1 VSFSPLNPQGRSYAM
16 ITEVKPR
23 RASRGPAL
31 TDVRLPAPVPARSP
45 SMRIHWWWLA
55 AGLAL
60 AFAIPFVFAD
70 LLGMPR
76 DGYYAIYAASV
87 AAFLALW
94 VRRTRQDVPG
104 MLKRNWRW
112 AIGLGLVFAALMA
125 FIVLRDP
132 STVHPHGWT
141 FAGAILWRGVVY
153 GAIDGLLLS
162 SFPVLATFAAFSG
175 KPLRQRTKRAIAAIG
190 ALALAMSIAFTAVY
204 HLGYPEFRGAK
215 LKKPVAG
222 DVMWST
228 PTLLTLNPLGA
239 PIAHIGLHVT
249 AVMHSY
255 NTQTF
260 LPPHR

>member
-1 VSFSPLNPQGRSYAM
+1 M
-16 ITEVKPR
+16 ITEVKRPR
-23 RASRGPAL
+23 AL
-31 TDVRLPAPVPARSP
+31 RRSALSNVRLATPVPARAS
-45 SMRIHWWWLA
+45 SGRVHWLWLA

-76 DGYYAIYAASV
+76 DGYYAIYAVSV
-87 AAFLALW
+87 ATFLTLW
-94 VRRTRQDVPG
+94 VRRTGQDVPA
-104 MLKRNWRW
+104 MMKRNWRW
-112 AIGLGLVFAALMA
+112 AMGLGLLFAALMA

-132 STVHPHGWT
+132 STAHPHGWT
-141 FAGAILWRGVVY
+141 FVGAILWRGVVY

-175 KPLRQRTKRAIAAIG
+175 KPLRQRKRRAIAAIG
-190 ALALAMSIAFTAVY
+190 ALALAMSVTFTAVY
-204 HLGYPEFRGAK
+204 QLGYPEFRGAK

-222 DVMWST
+222 DVMWSA

-239 PIAHIGLHVT
+239 PIAHIGLHVS
-249 AVMHSY
+249 AVIHSY